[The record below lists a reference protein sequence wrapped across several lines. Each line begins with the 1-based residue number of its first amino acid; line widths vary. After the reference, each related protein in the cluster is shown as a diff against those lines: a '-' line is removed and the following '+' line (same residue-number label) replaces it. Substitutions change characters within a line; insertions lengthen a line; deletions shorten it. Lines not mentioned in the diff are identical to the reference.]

1 MAAAVNRDKVIDALA
16 GGKTLSQAEIGKAT
30 GLEQKALSNVIFNMT
45 KAGALLRTG
54 ARGSY
59 DYGLSDGAPPPKGT
73 GKKKK
78 NKAARAG
85 TTRGGNAKAN
95 RAARSAPPENEE
107 TETDF
112 AITGGAALSITQGDT
127 TLILGPFTFERLRD
141 FINRTCPVWDPD
153 GNA

>member
-1 MAAAVNRDKVIDALA
+1 MAAVREAITAALA
-16 GGKTLSQAEIGKAT
+16 GGKTLVQADIAEAT
-30 GLEQKALSNVIFNMT
+30 GLTDKQVAQALSQMA
-45 KAGALLRTG
+45 KSGALLRTG
-54 ARGSY
+54 KRGHYEFSA
-59 DYGLSDGAPPPKGT
+59 SDRTPPPKGT

-85 TTRGGNAKAN
+85 TTRGGNGKAN

-141 FINRTCPVWDPD
+141 FINRTCPIWDPD
-153 GNA
+153 GKA